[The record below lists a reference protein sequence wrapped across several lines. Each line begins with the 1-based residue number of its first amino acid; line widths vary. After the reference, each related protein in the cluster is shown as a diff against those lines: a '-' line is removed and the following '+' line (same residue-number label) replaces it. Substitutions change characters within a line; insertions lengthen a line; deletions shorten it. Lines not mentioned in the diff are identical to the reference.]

1 MLHSLRNLW
10 NRVLV
15 RVHPSRCHLLTA
27 TVEDGDSVRTIYR
40 AITEEQ
46 AQLLIESAVEAGL
59 PGWAELDNG
68 NLMPINPPW
77 EDDDE
82 DVYEGGLDLD
92 LTPEERQILIEELK
106 ALGYYEEG
114 EDPEDDDEWGLFG
127 DAE

>member
-10 NRVLV
+10 HRFLV

-77 EDDDE
+77 EDADE
-82 DVYEGGLDLD
+82 DVYEDGLDLD

-106 ALGYYEEG
+106 ALGYYDE
-114 EDPEDDDEWGLFG
+114 EDPEDDDEFGLFG
-127 DAE
+127 DSE